1 MRHIFMTICS
11 AALVVF
17 AAAPA
22 TAGGSWLEP
31 SWERVEAGDHIELS
45 GDVSTGQLGWTK
57 DGPYFA
63 YLVGDEYGTTITEGF
78 GGAKTDVALG
88 ELAISANG
96 NWAQASIDFTLPAE
110 TPSGEY
116 RVVVC
121 NEPCKKGF
129 GDLIGAVLYVGI
141 DPPIEPEP
149 VVETVTLDPTTFT
162 SSGVTAVAI
171 VETAAPPSISTAAT
185 HLMLAPHPSRSTD
198 LAPTWVA
205 ISAGLA
211 AVVLLLILFTRQ
223 SDAQ

>member
-11 AALVVF
+11 AALIVF

-22 TAGGSWLEP
+22 SAGGSWLEP

-45 GDVSTGQLGWTK
+45 GDVSTGQLGWTN

-63 YLVGDEYGTTITEGF
+63 YLVGDEYGTTIREGS

-96 NWAQASIDFTLPAE
+96 NGAQASIAFTLPNE
-110 TPSGEY
+110 TPPGEY

-121 NEPCKKGF
+121 NEPCEEGF
-129 GDLIGAVLYVGI
+129 GDLLGAILYVGI

-149 VVETVTLDPTTFT
+149 AVETGTPNTPTLT
-162 SSGVTAVAI
+162 SPAVTAVAL
-171 VETAAPPSISTAAT
+171 VETAAPPSISTVTA
-185 HLMLAPHPSRSTD
+185 HLMLAPHPSRSTN

-205 ISAGLA
+205 VSAGLA
-211 AVVLLLILFTRQ
+211 AVVLLLALFTRR
-223 SDAQ
+223 SDTQ